1 MKKIVKIALALPL
14 ALNKMVKK
22 TNWYNNVTPDKSNY
36 PDNDWYRKHI
46 ERNYDVAN
54 LGSSSG
60 VYDFD
65 YEGLDVKAF
74 NWAMQPQSL
83 EYSFNILKMYFSI
96 LRQKG
101 IILIPFCP
109 FSGLSVTGKWA
120 ESAYDKYYGI
130 LDHTLIDNY
139 ERMKYRRQYPLLAQ
153 PKTAL
158 KRLLKDV
165 PKKIQGRQSYNVN
178 TDEEYEKDA
187 QQWIAN
193 WKREFKI
200 TDLNV
205 PLSTENRKGAE
216 QRKALLNEMI
226 EFCIERDLRPV
237 LVLAP
242 MHPSLSR
249 KFTPD
254 FREHYIYSFLRD
266 ANTHDVPFLNYIDDD
281 RFVDNKYFDN
291 SFFLSKEGAQK
302 FTRIVLKDVGILK

>member
-1 MKKIVKIALALPL
+1 
-14 ALNKMVKK
+14 MVKR
-22 TNWYNNVTPDKSNY
+22 TNWYNNVTPDRSNY

-65 YEGLDVKAF
+65 YEGLDIKAF

-83 EYSFNILKMYFSI
+83 EYSFKILKMYFSI

-101 IILIPFCP
+101 IVLIPFSP

-120 ESAYDKYYGI
+120 ESTYDKYYGI
-130 LDHTLIDNY
+130 LDSTLIDND
-139 ERMKYRRQYPLLAQ
+139 EKIRFRRQYPLFAQ

-165 PKKIQGRQSYNVN
+165 PERKPGRQPYNVK
-178 TDEEYEKDA
+178 TYEDFEKDA
-187 QQWIAN
+187 QQWIAD

-200 TDLNV
+200 SDFNAS
-205 PLSTENRKGAE
+205 PSEENKKGLELRKS
-216 QRKALLNEMI
+216 LLNEMI
-226 EFCIERDLRPV
+226 EFCLERDLRPV

-242 MHPSLSR
+242 MHLSLSKR
-249 KFTPD
+249 FTPK
-254 FREHYIYSFLRD
+254 FREHYIYSFLKD
-266 ANTHDVPFLNYIDDD
+266 ANVHNVPFLNYIDDD
-281 RFVDNKYFDN
+281 RFTENKYFDN

-302 FTRIVLKDVGILK
+302 FTKIVLQDVGILK